1 MSSEIND
8 IQYIRKNFKLKKIY
22 IQFFMMHY
30 DMKLLNCYISN
41 LN

>member
-8 IQYIRKNFKLKKIY
+8 IQYIRKNFKLKKYIY
-22 IQFFMMHY
+22 SNFY